1 MCVAG
6 GRRCPGSSTPSAKQR
21 AKRKAN
27 RAYRIA
33 VADEIEKTTGDAE
46 LAAKVREI
54 PITDVADVVAV
65 ARLDAQAIAK
75 AAGQAT
81 YTDKDGH
88 STTVD
93 VEPAGTTRRT
103 PISED
108 TKHLLADL
116 DDKVG
121 AFEPDT
127 EFHQALISGDRKRQD
142 ELRAEAAEDIAAA
155 EKEYGNTSL
164 PDLKDHELDEAVEKY
179 QKLVD
184 EAYACTDDRVVQA
197 KAEEMLRV
205 TKDVQKYRNA
215 EHHGHPLTYLNDPT
229 QLDDLTPATDED
241 SARKLAQDMYDRL
254 EHLDPAELSDADLQ
268 ELHDKWD
275 ELDESIRRHT
285 DDISAHETTGNAG
298 IGLVEEIEFRNQP
311 PEEKYEFGD
320 DYQRVRALEE
330 WAAEN
335 PTHPAASTI
344 EGNPTDKEL
353 SQAARWAR
361 GVFDEDKPEASEID
375 KGIART
381 VFAAEDTRFVEAHRE
396 AIHAADYG
404 TDTLSYMD
412 TLEELRDSINDG
424 TLPYEDSAALD
435 RELDQLRAKQYAHY
449 GADPEANADKV
460 VDHIFHGKNLDDMHV
475 SDVKALHK
483 EYFNKTFFGP
493 DADPLAEDNDTP
505 ALARYAAMRSKLEEF
520 NKAVE
525 GVEDDQPTSARDAAD
540 MHWRCMEYGKEV
552 FAATKDPYARK
563 KVLDTAALT
572 RKRARRMARSARDLH
587 DIPRDCWP
595 NNIEN
600 REINPGFYAKH
611 INDFEFLSRT
621 NSPNLLPYGV
631 DTPWGKYSLRGNNID
646 EQAVF
651 VSTAKSGASSVIRIA
666 QPEYTEDTNPQAR
679 GAFFFHELT
688 RAQREVETTGKRDVN
703 TDNRAGY
710 ASFDRVFTAMDAQR
724 KDNEVADALC
734 GVAFHMSSRSG
745 NTAYESDRNAW
756 RESASTLR
764 KAVGSQPFDN
774 EEDNATFDRMCREA
788 ADTYDYEVDRL
799 EKIRRGH

>member
-27 RAYRIA
+27 RAYRTA

-46 LAAKVREI
+46 LAAKVREL
-54 PITDVADVVAV
+54 PMTDVADVVAV

-75 AAGQAT
+75 SAGQAT
-81 YTDKDGH
+81 YIDKDGH

-142 ELRAEAAEDIAAA
+142 ELRAEAAEDVTSA
-155 EKEYGNTSL
+155 EQDFDPDTL
-164 PDLKDHELDEAVEKY
+164 RDLKDWEMAEAVDKATR
-179 QKLVD
+179 LVD
-184 EAYACTDDRVVQA
+184 DTYACTDDREVQA
-197 KAEEMLRV
+197 KAEELLRR
-205 TKDVQKYRNA
+205 VQDENRLRDA
-215 EHHGHPLTYLNDPT
+215 AFHGTPLTYLNDPS

-275 ELDESIRRHT
+275 ELDESIRTHT
-285 DDISAHETTGNAG
+285 DDISAHETTGTAG

-353 SQAARWAR
+353 SQAAAWAR
-361 GVFDEDKPEASEID
+361 SIFDEDKPEASEID

-435 RELDQLRAKQYAHY
+435 RELEQLRAKQYAHY

-460 VDHIFHGKNLDDMHV
+460 VDHTFHGKNLDEMHV
-475 SDVKALHK
+475 SDVKQMYKAQL
-483 EYFNKTFFGP
+483 NKSLFGP
-493 DADPLAEDNDTP
+493 NGPDLEETDTEKLAM
-505 ALARYAAMRSKLEEF
+505 YVKMRSKLEEF
-520 NKAVE
+520 DKAVE

-595 NNIEN
+595 NNIED
-600 REINPGFYAKH
+600 REIKPGFYAKH
-611 INDFEFLSRT
+611 VGDFEHLTRT
-621 NSPNLLPYGV
+621 NSPSLVHYGV
-631 DTPWGKYSLRGNNID
+631 DTPWGKYSSRGSNID
-646 EQAVF
+646 DQAVF

-666 QPEYTEDTNPQAR
+666 QPEYTDDSTPAAHR
-679 GAFFFHELT
+679 AYYFSELT
-688 RAQREVETTGKRDVN
+688 RAQREVETTGKRDV
-703 TDNRAGY
+703 TVDNRDTY
-710 ASFDRVFTAMDAQR
+710 ASFNRVFAHLESQR
-724 KDNEVADALC
+724 EDNEAARAMTSLPYQ
-734 GVAFHMSSRSG
+734 MSRRDG
-745 NTAYESDRNAW
+745 NTAYESDTDAW
-756 RESASTLR
+756 RESAATLR
-764 KAVGSQPFDN
+764 KAVGSHPFDN